1 MQPSY
6 AIPVTILYISVSK
19 ICKMNNYSVENFI
32 RLGVLAK
39 KPLFEILHGK
49 SVILGK
55 GIAVCIEP
63 FTTVNFGCYRI
74 IIDVVAEF

>member
-1 MQPSY
+1 
-6 AIPVTILYISVSK
+6 
-19 ICKMNNYSVENFI
+19 MNNYSVENFI
-32 RLGVLAK
+32 RLGVLAE